1 MKSPFLAGLGFFT
14 ENNRVFRLAL
24 MGLYLY
30 LFPYGKFS
38 VEKPAQ
44 PIEE

>member
-1 MKSPFLAGLGFFT
+1 
-14 ENNRVFRLAL
+14 LAL
-24 MGLYLY
+24 VGLYLY

-44 PIEE
+44 TIEE